1 VEVLPSWNCFH
12 LGGLDDGTT
21 SIRQVAR
28 RVNIAAVANEAGV
41 GIGTV
46 SRVINGSPN
55 VRPTTRQQ
63 VLEVIERL
71 NYRPSRLAA
80 GLSRG
85 RTGAVGILVPFL
97 TRPSVV
103 ERLAGA
109 IAVFDEQGYDTVVFN
124 VESPQQRD
132 RHVEALLSQHRA
144 DGVMVFSLRLA
155 DAQLAAF
162 KRAHVPLSMVDVD
175 AAGVPSA
182 VIDDVDGG
190 RLATAHLLELQ
201 HRRIGFIGDR
211 SQRGLGFR
219 SGRRRLT
226 GYYRALEAAGVTLD
240 PALVQVGA
248 SSSDAATTLAA
259 VLLTRPDPPTAIFAA
274 SDTQAMGVLAAAA
287 NLDIE
292 IPDELSVI
300 GFDDIETAALL
311 QLSTVRQ
318 PLAMSGAEGARRL
331 AAQLRGEV
339 VRPIST
345 RLPLEVIQR
354 ASTAKR
360 PGVRPVR
367 TGRVRPRPESAD
379 RPESPDRPETAEGI
393 GPVDGR
399 ERGRPAQARASPG
412 PRPPVLRTGAAG
424 SRPTA
429 PHAGTGRQ

>member
-1 VEVLPSWNCFH
+1 MEWVPRWNCFH
-12 LGGLDDGTT
+12 PGGPDYGAT
-21 SIRQVAR
+21 SVDPVAR
-28 RVNIAAVANEAGV
+28 RVNIAAVATEAGV

-55 VRPTTRQQ
+55 VRATTRRR

-85 RTGAVGILVPFL
+85 RTGAVGMLVPFL

-109 IAVFDEQGYDTVVFN
+109 IGVFDEQGYDTVVFN
-124 VESPQQRD
+124 VETRQQRD
-132 RHVEALLSQHRA
+132 HHVEALLSQHRA

-155 DAQLAAF
+155 APQLAAF

-175 AAGVPSA
+175 AAGVPST

-190 RLATAHLLELQ
+190 RLATAHLLELG
-201 HRRIGFIGDR
+201 HRRIGFVGDR
-211 SQRGLGFR
+211 SEGGLGFR

-226 GYYRALEAAGVTLD
+226 GYSRALESAGIALD
-240 PALVQVGA
+240 PALVQIGAA
-248 SSSDAATTLAA
+248 SSAAAADLAR
-259 VLLTRPDPPTAIFAA
+259 VLLSGPDPPTAIFAA

-287 NLDIE
+287 NLAIE

-318 PLAMSGAEGARRL
+318 PLALSGAEGARRL

-339 VRPIST
+339 VRPICM
-345 RLPLEVIQR
+345 RLSLQVIQR

-360 PGVRPVR
+360 PGLGPARS
-367 TGRVRPRPESAD
+367 GRVRSGEGSSGRRQPR
-379 RPESPDRPETAEGI
+379 
-393 GPVDGR
+393 GP
-399 ERGRPAQARASPG
+399 ASARASPG
-412 PRPPVLRTGAAG
+412 PRPPVLRAAPATVRAPGDVRAEKTG
-424 SRPTA
+424 SR
-429 PHAGTGRQ
+429 

>member
-1 VEVLPSWNCFH
+1 MEWVPRWNCFH
-12 LGGLDDGTT
+12 PGGPDDGTT
-21 SIRQVAR
+21 LVGTVVR
-28 RVNIAAVANEAGV
+28 RVNIAAVATEAGV

-55 VRPTTRQQ
+55 VRATTRRH

-85 RTGAVGILVPFL
+85 RSGAVGILVPFL

-109 IAVFDEQGYDTVVFN
+109 ISVFDEQGLDTVVFN
-124 VESPQQRD
+124 VETQEQRD
-132 RHVEALLSQHRA
+132 HHVEALLSQHRA

-155 DAQLAAF
+155 AAQLAAF
-162 KRAHVPLSMVDVD
+162 KQAHVPLSMVDVD
-175 AAGVPSA
+175 AAGVPST

-190 RLATAHLLELQ
+190 RLATAHLLELG
-201 HRRIGFIGDR
+201 HRRIAFIGDR
-211 SQRGLGFR
+211 SEGGLGFR

-226 GYYRALEAAGVTLD
+226 GYSRALEAAGIAVD
-240 PALVQVGA
+240 RALVQIGA
-248 SSSDAATTLAA
+248 PTSAAATELAT
-259 VLLTRPDPPTAIFAA
+259 VLLSGPDPPTAIFAA

-287 NLDIE
+287 NLDVE

-318 PLAMSGAEGARRL
+318 PLAFSGAEGARRL

-339 VRPIST
+339 VRPICT
-345 RLPLEVIQR
+345 KLPLQVIQR

-360 PGVRPVR
+360 PGPPQVR
-367 TGRVRPRPESAD
+367 TRRTRSGGAPGRRRKPGE
-379 RPESPDRPETAEGI
+379 E
-393 GPVDGR
+393 
-399 ERGRPAQARASPG
+399 PAAARASPG
-412 PRPPVLRTGAAG
+412 PRPPVVRATTRA
-424 SRPTA
+424 SRA
-429 PHAGTGRQ
+429 PGQVRDQQTGRR

>member
-1 VEVLPSWNCFH
+1 L
-12 LGGLDDGTT
+12 
-21 SIRQVAR
+21 AR
-28 RVNIAAVANEAGV
+28 RVNIAAVATEAGV

-55 VRPTTRQQ
+55 VRATTRQR

-109 IAVFDEQGYDTVVFN
+109 IGVFDEQGYDTVVFN
-124 VESPQQRD
+124 VETREQRD
-132 RHVEALLSQHRA
+132 HHVDALLAQHRA
-144 DGVMVFSLRLA
+144 DGVMVFSLRLTP
-155 DAQLAAF
+155 AQLAAF
-162 KRAHVPLSMVDVD
+162 KRARVPLSMVDVD
-175 AAGVPSA
+175 AAGVPST
-182 VIDDVDGG
+182 VIDDIEGG
-190 RLATAHLLELQ
+190 RLATAHLLELG
-201 HRRIGFIGDR
+201 HRRIAFVGDR
-211 SQRGLGFR
+211 SEGGLGFR

-226 GYYRALEAAGVTLD
+226 GYSRALEAAGIAVD
-240 PALVQVGA
+240 AARIRIGA
-248 SSSDAATTLAA
+248 PSSVAATTLASE
-259 VLLTRPDPPTAIFAA
+259 LLAGPDPPTAIFAA
-274 SDTQAMGVLAAAA
+274 SDTQAIGVLAAAA

-318 PLAMSGAEGARRL
+318 PLAQSGAEGARRL

-345 RLPLEVIQR
+345 KLPLQVIQR

-360 PGVRPVR
+360 PGLGPVR
-367 TGRVRPRPESAD
+367 AG
-379 RPESPDRPETAEGI
+379 
-393 GPVDGR
+393 
-399 ERGRPAQARASPG
+399 RGRLEKQPAGGPQPGPASARASPG
-412 PRPPVLRTGAAG
+412 RRPPVLRAASATAGRSRRTRTKGPG
-424 SRPTA
+424 SD
-429 PHAGTGRQ
+429 